1 MDEVS
6 SGKGYKKQLYLAT
19 RLGQMAVRLNAN
31 KFNYYYKYHLSNQ
44 YVMEKMSDILFKIE
58 KTVNGGYGLTHNEN
72 GLVILLRHVLPG
84 ELVKARIVEEKKDF
98 AEAVVTAI
106 VEASASRIIAPCRQ
120 YGKCGGCDWQ
130 CYDYDLQLLSKK
142 GILQDLLEDAPH
154 RALQEAVTLVAAP
167 LASPRIFGYRQRL
180 RLQIDEHGQPGFR
193 RFHSHQGIAITEC
206 LLARPEL
213 NSALQQL
220 QSQAAFH
227 CLSAITTELELL
239 FNPASSRV
247 VCLFHLARKPR
258 PTDMQQAGALLD
270 TLPLLEMLLFCGPNF
285 LPCGP
290 TIGHNKNKETTEL
303 QLLLPPFPGHTETV
317 ITLSW
322 KAGGF
327 CQVNPEQNIQLIQTV
342 LDFCQPDLDTS
353 ILDLFC
359 GMGNFSIPL
368 AMQAASLLGIE
379 GQGSAIRSAR
389 RNSQRAGLTNTI
401 FEKSPIHK
409 YCRTLAVEGRSFDC
423 VIIDPPRQGAPGLAL
438 ALAAITRK
446 RLVYISCDP
455 ATLCRDLAEL
465 TDAGFSIKRLQP
477 VDMFPQT
484 HHIETVVLL
493 ER

>member
-1 MDEVS
+1 
-6 SGKGYKKQLYLAT
+6 
-19 RLGQMAVRLNAN
+19 
-31 KFNYYYKYHLSNQ
+31 
-44 YVMEKMSDILFKIE
+44 MEKMSDTLFKIE
-58 KTVNGGYGLTHNEN
+58 KTVNGGYGLAHKEN
-72 GLVILLRHVLPG
+72 GRVILLRHVLPG
-84 ELVKARIVEEKKDF
+84 ELVKARILAEKKDF
-98 AEAVVTAI
+98 TEAVVTEI
-106 VEASASRIIAPCRQ
+106 VEASAYRIMAPCLQ

-130 CYDYDLQLLSKK
+130 CYSYDLQLLSKK
-142 GILQDLLEDAPH
+142 QILQDLLQHTPDST
-154 RALQEAVTLVAAP
+154 LQEAVPLVADP
-167 LASPRIFGYRQRL
+167 LVSPRIFGYRQRL

-193 RFHSHQGIAITEC
+193 RFHSHQCVPITAC

-220 QSQAAFH
+220 QGQAAFH
-227 CLSAITTELELL
+227 RLSAITTELELL
-239 FNPASSRV
+239 LNPASSRV
-247 VCLFHLARKPR
+247 VCLLHLVRKPR

-270 TLPLLEMLLFCGPNF
+270 TLPLVEMVLFCGPNF

-290 TIGHNKNKETTEL
+290 TIGHNKNPEKTEL
-303 QLLLPPFPGHTETV
+303 QLLLPPFPGHTDTV
-317 ITLSW
+317 VALSW
-322 KAGGF
+322 EAGGF
-327 CQVNPEQNIQLIQTV
+327 CQVNLEQNIQLIQTV
-342 LDFCQPDLDTS
+342 LDFCQPGLETS

-389 RNSQRAGLTNTI
+389 HNSQRAGVTNTI

-409 YCRTLAVEGRSFDC
+409 RCRTLAAEGRSFDC

-438 ALAAITRK
+438 PLAAITRK
-446 RLVYISCDP
+446 RLVYISCNP

-465 TDAGFSIKRLQP
+465 TDAGFTIKRLQP